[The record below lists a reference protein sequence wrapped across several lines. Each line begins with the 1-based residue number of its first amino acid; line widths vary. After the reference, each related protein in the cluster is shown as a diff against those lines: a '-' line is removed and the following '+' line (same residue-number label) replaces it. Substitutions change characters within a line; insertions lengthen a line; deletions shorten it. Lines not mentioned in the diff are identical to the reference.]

1 MVFTGFDEDE
11 GDEFPQRWRVEN
23 SWGEARGD
31 KGYFS
36 MSNEWFDEY
45 VFQLV
50 VDESLAA
57 ELDPRLGALAT
68 ARAPVTALPPWD
80 PLGSLAITSSL

>member
-1 MVFTGFDEDE
+1 
-11 GDEFPQRWRVEN
+11 
-23 SWGEARGD
+23 
-31 KGYFS
+31 

-80 PLGSLAITSSL
+80 PLGSLAITSAL